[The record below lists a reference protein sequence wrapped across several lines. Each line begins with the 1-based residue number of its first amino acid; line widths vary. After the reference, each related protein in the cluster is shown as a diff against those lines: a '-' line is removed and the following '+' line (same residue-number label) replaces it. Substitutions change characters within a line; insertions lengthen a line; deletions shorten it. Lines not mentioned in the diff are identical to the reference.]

1 MNKVIVITSNEG
13 KVIKGKLVVTKIEP
27 AGNYILWTFTNED
40 AAYAAVKVFINS
52 GFEFVRRLI

>member
-1 MNKVIVITSNEG
+1 MRGVMVITSNEG
-13 KVIKGKLVVTKIEP
+13 KVIKGQMIVTKIEP

-40 AAYAAVKVFINS
+40 AAYRAVKIFINS